1 MCPTERA
8 VADNLF
14 FSFGT
19 VGDDGEV
26 TLQPHDLRRMLQSM
40 GVVSWVCGAPAS
52 FSVCPPPPFR
62 PLPRVFE
69 PPVAVPACSCTV
81 QHRERFEL
89 I

>member
-40 GVVSWVCGAPAS
+40 GVVSA
-52 FSVCPPPPFR
+52 
-62 PLPRVFE
+62 
-69 PPVAVPACSCTV
+69 
-81 QHRERFEL
+81 
-89 I
+89 